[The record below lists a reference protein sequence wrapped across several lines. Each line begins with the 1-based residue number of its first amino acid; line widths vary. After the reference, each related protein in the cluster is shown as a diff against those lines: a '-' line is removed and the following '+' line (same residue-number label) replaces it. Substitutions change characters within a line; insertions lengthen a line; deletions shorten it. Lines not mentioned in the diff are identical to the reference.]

1 MKILSV
7 SLPDLRRIYPQRYH
21 QLLKHLSEKHEVQV
35 LCIRAWGPDQIR
47 DEYLDNCLRNVD
59 IIYPSSRQTNSLVQD
74 MQLATKS
81 VADLKIKKDFDVLLN
96 FNDLI
101 GAYFIR
107 RRLEL
112 PMVFDI
118 CDDLPNYVG
127 QSSQVPGLLRSFG
140 QRLGHLM
147 LKKNL
152 RASARITYTTEFL
165 QKTYGFEKNK
175 STRIP
180 NGVDLELFRPL
191 QVPQNHGNASV
202 PEFTMGFVGFLGP
215 WIDFITPLR
224 CLRDLVDENYCI
236 KAVVVGTGPELPRLK
251 EAAARLRVSDRVI
264 FAGNVRYTEIPACI
278 SRMDVCLLPFKKD
291 AVSEHALPLKL
302 FEYLA
307 CEKPVISTEL
317 SGVVQAAGDSILYAS
332 SEEELKHQLI
342 KLFEDEALRTTMGR
356 RGKEIV
362 RAGYSWSSI
371 STRFEEVV
379 QEAAR

>member
-35 LCIRAWGPDQIR
+35 LCVRAWGTDQIR

-59 IIYPSSRQTNSLVQD
+59 IVYPSSRQTNSLVQD

-81 VADLKIKKDFDVLLN
+81 AADLKIKKEFDVLLN

-127 QSSQVPGLLRSFG
+127 QSSQVPGLLRPFG
-140 QRLGHLM
+140 HRLGNLM
-147 LKKNL
+147 LKRNV

-165 QKTYGFEKNK
+165 QKTYAFEKNK
-175 STRIP
+175 STLIP
-180 NGVDLELFRPL
+180 NGVDLELFRPH
-191 QVPQNHGNASV
+191 QVPQNHGSAPV

-215 WIDFITPLR
+215 WIDFITPLK
-224 CLRDLVDENYCI
+224 CLRDLIDEKYRINAI
-236 KAVVVGTGPELPRLK
+236 VVGTGPELPRLK
-251 EAAARLRVSDRVI
+251 EAADRLRISDHII
-264 FAGNVRYTEIPACI
+264 FAGNVRYMEIPIYI

-291 AVSEHALPLKL
+291 SVSENALPLKL
-302 FEYLA
+302 FEYMA
-307 CEKPVISTEL
+307 CEKPVVSTEL
-317 SGVVQAAGDSILYAS
+317 SGVVQAVGDSILYAS
-332 SEEELKHQLI
+332 GEEELKHQII
-342 KLFEDEALRTTMGR
+342 KLYEDEALRTAIGR
-356 RGKEIV
+356 HGKEIV
-362 RAGYSWSSI
+362 TARYNWSSI
-371 STRFEEVV
+371 SARFEEVV